1 MWHLR
6 YQELVGPRII
16 LRESPVMLNDK
27 LHGVTPQKISSIYI
41 NAVRTPNPAM
51 LTYRH
56 YLIRSMHVYDLFP
69 YWPFPTKRKT
79 KHFVALQWKIKQRE
93 ER

>member
-1 MWHLR
+1 
-6 YQELVGPRII
+6 
-16 LRESPVMLNDK
+16 
-27 LHGVTPQKISSIYI
+27 
-41 NAVRTPNPAM
+41 
-51 LTYRH
+51 
-56 YLIRSMHVYDLFP
+56 MHVYDLFP